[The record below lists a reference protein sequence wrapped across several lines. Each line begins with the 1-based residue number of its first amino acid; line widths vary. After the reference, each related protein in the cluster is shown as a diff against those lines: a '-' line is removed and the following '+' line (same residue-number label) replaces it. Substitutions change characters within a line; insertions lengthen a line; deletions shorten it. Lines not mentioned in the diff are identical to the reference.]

1 MAATHLIAV
10 RVTPELKAQFRL
22 LADRQQVTESA
33 LLKRMI
39 SLSIETVSGT
49 RTDLPKPPKRVVRDG
64 RLCMRLRTEDQLLI
78 QERAAARQM
87 AAATYAS
94 VVVRAHLRSLQPLPK
109 EELLALKSSVAE
121 LGAIGRNLNQI
132 ARAAHQGGR
141 LPGPGRDDLLKML
154 KVCSALR
161 DHVKALI
168 KANIVS
174 WEVGHAGSDE

>member
-1 MAATHLIAV
+1 M
-10 RVTPELKAQFRL
+10 KAQFRL
-22 LADRQQVTESA
+22 IAERQRLTESA

-39 SLSIETVSGT
+39 SLSIDSVSGA
-49 RTDLPKPPKRVVRDG
+49 RTEVPKPAKRVARDG
-64 RLCMRLRTEDQLLI
+64 RLCMRLKSEDQLLI

-109 EELLALKSSVAE
+109 EELMALKSSVAE

-132 ARAAHQGGR
+132 AKAAQLGGR
-141 LPGPGRDDLLKML
+141 LPGPGREDLVKML

-168 KANIVS
+168 KANVDS
-174 WEVGHAGSDE
+174 WETGHAETDH